1 MIRFGAI
8 AIIVSAL
15 FVFLNQILDV
25 SWQILTIA
33 ATVVI
38 LLILGGMWKR
48 GFFLSPWSLQLRSLY
63 QKYSYSG
70 FLPLLRV
77 FKSRERRRVEIL
89 KGLFLV
95 AAAVIVGASIYL
107 LHSALLNEFTVKV
120 QSGILGTAWQ
130 VHAVIIGFSF
140 VALTFVWEEIYSN
153 SLSDELTRLFVEDI
167 GSIWTVTFVFGSN
180 LLLGVIAF
188 TQSSAEN
195 AGLLAVYITAVLFVS
210 SIASV
215 AGRFLDALDLLFYTG
230 SR

>member
-1 MIRFGAI
+1 MVSGRQISIRNKRSLATSVIRFGAI

-38 LLILGGMWKR
+38 LLILGDVETR
-48 GFFLSPWSLQLRSLY
+48 LLPISLVTATEVALPEIQLLRV
-63 QKYSYSG
+63 
-70 FLPLLRV
+70 LPLLRV

-140 VALTFVWEEIYSN
+140 VALT
-153 SLSDELTRLFVEDI
+153 LSGKR
-167 GSIWTVTFVFGSN
+167 S
-180 LLLGVIAF
+180 
-188 TQSSAEN
+188 
-195 AGLLAVYITAVLFVS
+195 TATL
-210 SIASV
+210 
-215 AGRFLDALDLLFYTG
+215 
-230 SR
+230 